1 MVLSWLGGSCCC
13 PSWLPASCWIFLW
26 PSGTAG
32 SHTLLH
38 QAGQVPCPTA
48 RTVGPSQCH
57 CHQLDLTLLCPSL
70 SCSGVAP
77 GGAGARCGVGL
88 ALTGPSAPPRHV
100 HTTCLGC
107 SELSCVPQCH
117 HVTATLCAP
126 DAPSSAA
133 SLGDS
138 TAQPHHASG
147 MLRAQLCPSM
157 APWHVPSLPLSPWGL
172 RGAFFRVSRHSTPA
186 LSGAAAASGTAGWP
200 VAPGQRG
207 ATCPGRQAHRGGT
220 RSLRRLPEPDSCLI
234 SQAQGGRGMESFPGL
249 PGPGR
254 PHASCSAPGA
264 ARPRRPPGGL

>member
-117 HVTATLCAP
+117 HVTATPCAP

-172 RGAFFRVSRHSTPA
+172 RGRFSACP
-186 LSGAAAASGTAGWP
+186 GTAP
-200 VAPGQRG
+200 LPFREQLPPRGQ
-207 ATCPGRQAHRGGT
+207 
-220 RSLRRLPEPDSCLI
+220 
-234 SQAQGGRGMESFPGL
+234 QGGRWHRASE
-249 PGPGR
+249 GPR
-254 PHASCSAPGA
+254 ARA
-264 ARPRRPPGGL
+264 ARHTGGGPAPCAGCRSQTVV